1 MKVNIGVGGTTGVVV
16 FAVVFAVMFVVVF
29 VVVFCKY
36 LENELVFDPLKNL
49 NLDDF
54 GASFKMHIVLLLKAF
69 PGANIFAKLFVQT
82 IHAGFTFVEVATG
95 F

>member
-1 MKVNIGVGGTTGVVV
+1 MFVFVFVVVV
-16 FAVVFAVMFVVVF
+16 FVVVFIVVFIVVFVVVF
-29 VVVFCKY
+29 VVVFCKN
-36 LENELVFDPLKNL
+36 LENELLLDPLKNL

-54 GASFKMHIVLLLKAF
+54 GVKFKVHIVLLLKAL

-82 IHAGFTFVEVATG
+82 IHAGFTFVEVAAG

>member
-16 FAVVFAVMFVVVF
+16 FAVVFAVVFVVVF

-54 GASFKMHIVLLLKAF
+54 GASFKMHIVLLLKTL
-69 PGANIFAKLFVQT
+69 PGANIFAKLFVQKKN
-82 IHAGFTFVEVATG
+82 
-95 F
+95 